1 MYFKKLSIAYRMAQ
15 FANSEE
21 YKKYIENNNFN
32 KVQKFT
38 KENKPIDNKNNSI
51 NLRNAF
57 TWLMHKK

>member
-1 MYFKKLSIAYRMAQ
+1 MAQ